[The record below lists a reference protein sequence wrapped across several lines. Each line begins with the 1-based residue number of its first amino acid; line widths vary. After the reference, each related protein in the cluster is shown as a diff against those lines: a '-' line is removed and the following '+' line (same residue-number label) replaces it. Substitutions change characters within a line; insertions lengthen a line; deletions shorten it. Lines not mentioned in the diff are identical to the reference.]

1 MTEPPPPLDEW
12 AQRALHCWNWCEG
25 WNPERWLMYQAFHDV
40 PDWALLIGALESLKT
55 LLKNQDGT
63 GKTVDRPDG
72 QDCVV

>member
-1 MTEPPPPLDEW
+1 
-12 AQRALHCWNWCEG
+12 
-25 WNPERWLMYQAFHDV
+25 MYHAFHDV
-40 PDWALLIGALESLKT
+40 PDWALLVEALESLKS